1 MATPAEV
8 ENVMMEA
15 TRSIAHCPGWLVEV
29 LEYLQTASDLI
40 GLTLITFGFIVSAVR
55 WVIIECRLVAK
66 RGDSTR
72 RWNSLRGVRIFLGN
86 YILIGLEFMIV
97 SDIIHSFLKP
107 DMESLY
113 LLGAIVV
120 IRTAISFFL
129 GKELESVKHEAVA

>member
-1 MATPAEV
+1 
-8 ENVMMEA
+8 
-15 TRSIAHCPGWLVEV
+15 
-29 LEYLQTASDLI
+29 
-40 GLTLITFGFIVSAVR
+40 
-55 WVIIECRLVAK
+55 
-66 RGDSTR
+66 
-72 RWNSLRGVRIFLGN
+72 LGN

-129 GKELESVKHEAVA
+129 GKELEAVRHEAVT